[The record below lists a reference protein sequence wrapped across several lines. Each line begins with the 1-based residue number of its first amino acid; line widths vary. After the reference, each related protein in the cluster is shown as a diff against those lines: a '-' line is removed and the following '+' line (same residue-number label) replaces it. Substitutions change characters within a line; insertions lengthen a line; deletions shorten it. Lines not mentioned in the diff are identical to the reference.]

1 MSKNNKENI
10 LIVSI
15 SKWKQTSTN
24 QVEYY
29 IQLHSEISNK
39 NWEIVHNL
47 EEFNKFHQYLLLNFT
62 GLPLFPEISFAYL
75 NLQKTKILLEMYI
88 SEILQRDD
96 ILGNP
101 QTEIFFDLKKNHFCD
116 FYLYQPTLILIDL
129 KSSYLIRVKELDI
142 FISFF
147 KNEISILDF
156 DLEIQKNFKIIN
168 KIILKDEI
176 SCIKYRVAEHRHY
189 LLVGF
194 VTGVIYLYRI
204 NDKNKIPKQLFGE
217 KSKKFELDKRNEVK
231 PHKSKILFLDYIP
244 STGYIFSS
252 SQNAGLINI
261 SEINYEK
268 IISSMKTPKGS
279 SIAGFGLDNENRLA
293 YVVDSLNSLYVYDIR
308 DINSIIMLQGYH
320 EADPGLSILQ
330 IINEINFIFIGNTTS
345 EASMYYFDC
354 KANKIQKI
362 ARVSCDK
369 NKRFSVIGM
378 HFNTSKNELIISLTN
393 GKIQFW
399 SIDENNPIYVIDCC
413 DKHKYGICYY
423 EEKNVLISNCD
434 EKTVKIYRLP
444 KLWIGEVLKMKL
456 THQEELKSI
465 FEINNKEEITRI
477 VENNCGDQEEDNYDS
492 SLDGWDIEE
501 KDNDVIGKMLDLQI
515 DVI

>member
-1 MSKNNKENI
+1 MSNINKENI

-75 NLQKTKILLEMYI
+75 NLQKTKILLEMYT
-88 SEILQRDD
+88 SEILQRSD
-96 ILGNP
+96 ILSNP

-116 FYLYQPTLILIDL
+116 FYLYQPTLILISL
-129 KSSYLIRVKELDI
+129 KSSCLIRIKELDL
-142 FISFF
+142 FISFY

-156 DLEIQKNFKIIN
+156 DLEKEKNFKLIN
-168 KIILKDEI
+168 KIKLQEEI
-176 SCIKYRVAEHRHY
+176 SCIKYRAAEQRHY

-194 VTGVIYLYRI
+194 VSGLIYLYRI
-204 NDKNKIPKQLFGE
+204 NDKNKIAKQLFGE
-217 KSKKFELDKRNEVK
+217 KSKNYELEKRNEVK
-231 PHKSKILFLDYIP
+231 AHKSKILFLDYVP
-244 STGYIFSS
+244 SSGYIFSS

-268 IISSMKTPKGS
+268 IISSMKTPEGS
-279 SIAGFGLDNENRLA
+279 SISGFGLDNTNRLA
-293 YVVDSLNSLYVYDIR
+293 YVIDSLNSLYVYDIK
-308 DINSIIMLQGYH
+308 DINSITMLQGYH
-320 EADPGLSILQ
+320 EAEQGLSVFQ
-330 IINEINFIFIGNTTS
+330 VINEMNFILIGNTTS
-345 EASMYYFDC
+345 EASMYHFDY
-354 KANKIQKI
+354 KSNKIQRIEK
-362 ARVSCDK
+362 VSCDK
-369 NKRFSVIGM
+369 NKRFIVVGM
-378 HFNTSKNELIISLTN
+378 HFNIAKNELIISLTN

-399 SIDENNPIYVIDCC
+399 SIDKNNPIYVIDCC
-413 DKHKYGICYY
+413 DKHKYGLCYY
-423 EEKNVLISNCD
+423 EEKNALISNCD

-456 THQEELKSI
+456 TKQEVLKSI
-465 FEINNKEEITRI
+465 FEINNKEEITRVI
-477 VENNCGDQEEDNYDS
+477 ENKYSEQEEDNYDS
-492 SLDGWDIEE
+492 SLDGWDFEE
-501 KDNDVIGKMLDLQI
+501 KENDVIEKMLDLQI